1 VNTPLPGPP
10 LRIAVLGDFDGPH
23 TRAWLQ
29 VFTSRGHDVHA
40 ISYYTPQ
47 APLAGVTLHVLSNST
62 TIPPSDPTAL
72 PANPD
77 SPQSPNTP
85 LSPPPDPLSPGG
97 ERIRERGRRP
107 SLTTTLRGALPTA
120 LQRYVHAWRYRRA
133 GLRRLLDELHPDVFH
148 AHYAVEHG
156 FYGAVGYHPYVVSAW
171 GSDLLVESY
180 KGLNRRIAR
189 RALLAADLVT
199 GNDAS
204 LVKRAVEL
212 GVPPEKTAV
221 VHLGIERVFLE
232 AGERSVNLSDT
243 PSPPAILSFRA
254 LERLYNVDSLV
265 LAILAVKKQLPEA
278 RLLIAGDG
286 RERSR
291 LEALVK
297 AYDHS
302 GAIEFL
308 GRVDHE
314 TLPGLLTGSQ
324 VYVSVPS
331 SDSLALSNLEAM
343 AAGAFPIVS
352 DLPSVDGWIEDG
364 VNGFR
369 VPPRDVEALT
379 DAVVRAFNDPGLR
392 RRAALHNRALVAA
405 RGLRETNMLLMER
418 HYYRLAGHPVTE
430 QGDL

>member
-10 LRIAVLGDFDGPH
+10 LRLAVLGDFDGPH

-29 VFTSRGHDVHA
+29 VFTDRGHDVHA
-40 ISYYTPQ
+40 ISYYQPQ
-47 APLAGVTLHVLSNST
+47 EPFAGVTLHVLRDE
-62 TIPPSDPTAL
+62 PP
-72 PANPD
+72 
-77 SPQSPNTP
+77 
-85 LSPPPDPLSPGG
+85 SPGG
-97 ERIRERGRRP
+97 ERGRRP
-107 SLTTTLRGALPTA
+107 SLATTLRRALPTS
-120 LQRYVHAWRYRRA
+120 LQRYLHAWRYRRA

-148 AHYAVEHG
+148 AHYATEHG

-171 GSDLLVESY
+171 GSDLLVDSY
-180 KGLNRRIAR
+180 RGLNRRIAR
-189 RALLAADLVT
+189 SALLAADLVT

-212 GVPPEKTAV
+212 GVPTERTAV

-232 AGERSVNLSDT
+232 AGEHSVNLSDA

-254 LERLYNVDSLV
+254 LERLYNVDVLV
-265 LAILAVKKQLPEA
+265 LALLAAKKQLPEA

-297 AYDHS
+297 AYDHTGS
-302 GAIEFL
+302 IEFR
-308 GRVDHE
+308 GRVEHSQ
-314 TLPGLLTGSQ
+314 LPNLLARCQ

-343 AAGAFPIVS
+343 AADAFPIVS

-364 VNGFR
+364 ANGFR
-369 VPPRDVEALT
+369 VPPRDVEAL
-379 DAVVRAFNDPGLR
+379 AGAIVRALNDPDLR

-405 RGLRETNMLLMER
+405 RGLREPNMLLMER

-430 QGDL
+430 QGNI